1 MNHSHTLPVTTGSRV
16 QRLLPVAFVVLAIAL
31 VGVALIQP
39 GSDEPASVKVATP
52 TPAQPATA
60 ARPDESGIATAIA
73 PRSDAGVSESAIAAA
88 LGRGG
93 QSNARD
99 DGAVERRW
107 KAYDESVRSLVDR
120 GEIPLAQIKH
130 DAQYLRGH

>member
-1 MNHSHTLPVTTGSRV
+1 MHHSHTLPATTGSRV
-16 QRLLPVAFVVLAIAL
+16 QRLLPAAFVVLAIAL

-39 GSDEPASVKVATP
+39 GNDEPASVKVARP

-73 PRSDAGVSESAIAAA
+73 PRPNAGVNESAIAAA

-93 QSNARD
+93 QSNRRD
-99 DGAVERRW
+99 DGVVARRR
-107 KAYDESVRSLVDR
+107 KAYDETVRSLVDR
-120 GEIPLAQIKH
+120 DEIPLAQIKH
-130 DAQYLRGH
+130 DAQYMRGH